1 MDYRALHATRLD
13 EAGMWRIAERIP
25 LDVASSSSLR
35 LAVCTAPPHFP
46 PTGIPPLPAFS
57 TAARML
63 LRQRISGC
71 DVCRAVVAP
80 RRLLA
85 REDAVEDGERLI
97 ARVESRPDQRP
108 RAGVLTMNQGGMIP
122 AGELHR
128 DLPVSQCAERGDP
141 MFTAPDEYPVLTVTK
156 ECESG
161 SSVGVTARTL
171 RLMV

>member
-1 MDYRALHATRLD
+1 MDYRALHAARLD
-13 EAGMWRIAERIP
+13 EAGMWRIAERVP

-35 LAVCTAPPHFP
+35 LAVCTAPPHFA

-57 TAARML
+57 TAARMP

-85 REDAVEDGERLI
+85 REDAVEVGERLI

-108 RAGVLTMNQGGMIP
+108 RACVLTMN
-122 AGELHR
+122 
-128 DLPVSQCAERGDP
+128 
-141 MFTAPDEYPVLTVTK
+141 
-156 ECESG
+156 
-161 SSVGVTARTL
+161 
-171 RLMV
+171 